1 MDTRTVLRAGIG
13 IILVMVVGAC
23 SGAAAPTTAPSIPV
37 ASAEPSPSLA
47 ESVAPTQGATPI
59 DSAASSDSPEPST
72 SHKPLPSIDQ
82 AELDAYLTSSIT
94 LIDLADEG
102 LSVTASYLDPSS
114 DEAIDF
120 GTYELGA
127 TEQMTHQVPPGT
139 YQLEFHQPAD
149 STAKQTCTVEI
160 SDADAYTFAA
170 VSGAIAISRTGT
182 KPKDVGD
189 LFVST
194 SSLCGN

>member
-1 MDTRTVLRAGIG
+1 MAARQLARAGLG

-23 SGAAAPTTAPSIPV
+23 SAAASPTAAPSAAPTTPV
-37 ASAEPSPSLA
+37 ASAEPSPSPAETA
-47 ESVAPTQGATPI
+47 ESTETAAPT
-59 DSAASSDSPEPST
+59 DSPAPST

-94 LIDLADEG
+94 LIDLADDD
-102 LSVTASYLDPSS
+102 LSVTASYVDPSS
-114 DEAIDF
+114 NEAIDF

-139 YQLEFHQPAD
+139 YRLEFHQPAD
-149 STAKQTCTVEI
+149 SAAKQTCTIEI

-170 VSGAIAISRTGT
+170 VSGAIAISRTGA
-182 KPKDVGD
+182 KPKDVGE
-189 LFVST
+189 LFVAT